1 MCEERATREKPT
13 TSRLGATFG
22 TRDTGLVSAS
32 TTTVGHSTDDGDMP
46 TGDAA
51 TETDRVAATAV
62 VAVVRFID
70 EEVGDTVGNNVDM
83 EGPAAGSRRV
93 AVAQANTTAAAAP
106 NTAAQDVAVAA
117 LAAQDST
124 EDEDTTTAIG
134 ALRSTS
140 AVSVSPA

>member
-1 MCEERATREKPT
+1 
-13 TSRLGATFG
+13 
-22 TRDTGLVSAS
+22 
-32 TTTVGHSTDDGDMP
+32 MP

-62 VAVVRFID
+62 VDVVRFID
-70 EEVGDTVGNNVDM
+70 EEVGDTVANNVDT